1 MSMLF
6 TLLQTAAPAA
16 GKAQAGGG
24 TWSFLL
30 MMLAIFVVMYLLM
43 IRPQQK
49 KQKELAKFR
58 NELKR
63 VDKVVTVGGIYG
75 TVDEIKDRYIV
86 IIVDDNVK
94 LRVDKSSIVKDVATD
109 VPQK

>member
-1 MSMLF
+1 MNMLF
-6 TLLQTAAPAA
+6 MFLQAA
-16 GKAQAGGG
+16 GAKAQGGGG

-30 MMLAIFVVMYLLM
+30 MMLAIFLVMWLLM

-63 VDKVVTVGGIYG
+63 GDKVVTVGGIYG
-75 TVDEIKDRYIV
+75 TVDELKERYV
-86 IIVDDNVK
+86 VMNVGGDVK
-94 LRVDKSSIVKDVATD
+94 LRVDRSSIVKDVTTD

>member
-63 VDKVVTVGGIYG
+63 GDKVVTVGGIYG